1 MSVRHNRAMLSAAPS
16 EPFAAPA
23 RPAVGAALSRAD
35 GTPVKI
41 LVADGE
47 RMVAEMVSM
56 TLRCEGAD
64 VLTAGDAATAV
75 TASRRHRPDVA
86 IVDPRLLAADGME
99 LLHLLRDEQPDLL
112 SLPLLSSADGE
123 PDRKVRFAAGDR
135 WLAKPFSL
143 EDVLSRTRTM
153 LRRAGVELY
162 HNSAVMALGDM
173 VLDEDS
179 REVSRAGEYIQL
191 SHNEF
196 ELLRFFVRNAHRVVT
211 KQQILGR
218 VWPYDYSG
226 RSNVVELYVSYLR
239 KKIDHGRNP
248 MIHTLR
254 RTGYIIKA
262 T

>member
-1 MSVRHNRAMLSAAPS
+1 MR
-16 EPFAAPA
+16 
-23 RPAVGAALSRAD
+23 RAD

-41 LVADGE
+41 LVVDSE

-56 TLRCEGAD
+56 TLRCEGAE
-64 VLTAGDAATAV
+64 VATAGDAVTAV
-75 TASRRHRPDVA
+75 AAARRYRPDVA
-86 IVDPRLLAADGME
+86 IVDPRLPDADGME
-99 LLHLLRDEQPDLL
+99 LLQLLRDQQPGLL
-112 SLPLLSSADGE
+112 SLPLLTSADGE

-143 EDVLSRTRTM
+143 DDVLSRVRTM
-153 LRRAGVELY
+153 LRRAGVELHY
-162 HNSAVMALGDM
+162 NSAVMTVGDL
-173 VLDEDS
+173 VLNEDS
-179 REVSRAGEYIQL
+179 REVFRDGNYIQL

-196 ELLRFFVRNAHRVVT
+196 ELLRYFVRNAHRVVT

-239 KKIDHGRNP
+239 KKIDHERSP

-254 RTGYIIKA
+254 RTGYIFKA
-262 T
+262 A